1 VMNRRVVVTGLG
13 TINPLGNRVEE
24 SWKALLDGKNGI
36 SRLENMEVFKDFP
49 TLIAGQVK
57 DFDAEKSG
65 INPKEARRM
74 ARFIQFA
81 IVASKEAV
89 ADSGLDIEAEA
100 EQVGVVIG
108 SGVGGIDIL
117 EEQARNLFEK
127 GIRRVSP
134 FTVPMMITNMAAG
147 MVAIECKAK
156 GPNACTVTACASG
169 THSVGDAMKI
179 IQEGHAVAMIAGG
192 AEAAVTPLGLCG
204 FCAAKSL
211 STRNDEPERASRPF
225 DKDRDGFVMGEGAGV
240 LVLEEY
246 EHAKARGAKI
256 YCEVVGYG
264 MSGDAYHMTAPPES
278 GEGAARAINMALRD
292 GNIKPE
298 EVDYINAH
306 GTSTKLN
313 DQAETAAIKSA
324 FGVHAS
330 KLMVSSTKSMM
341 GHLLGAA
348 GAVEAVVIA
357 KVLETG
363 MVPPTINYDTPDEG
377 LDLDYVPNKFRKAE
391 VRVAMSNSFG
401 FGGHNGVIAMR
412 SVK

>member
-1 VMNRRVVVTGLG
+1 MNRRVVVTGLG